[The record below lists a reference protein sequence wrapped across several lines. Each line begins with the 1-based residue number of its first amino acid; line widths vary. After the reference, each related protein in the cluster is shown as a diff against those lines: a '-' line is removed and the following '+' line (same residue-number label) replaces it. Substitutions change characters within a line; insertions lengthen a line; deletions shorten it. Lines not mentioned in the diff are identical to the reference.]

1 MRSLFISLGTLL
13 FCTLS
18 VNAAAVSDDELQ
30 QAADAV
36 NQQAPMM
43 VDQETRLDGA
53 ESGGQVLTYNYT
65 LVNFAAGDLDKN
77 KFTQALRPTMLESG
91 CKTLEPLLSEG
102 IDVQY
107 VYRGKDKGEIATLGL
122 TRADCGF

>member
-1 MRSLFISLGTLL
+1 MRALFLRTSTLL
-13 FCTLS
+13 LGALTL
-18 VNAAAVSDDELQ
+18 NAYAVTDDELQ

-53 ESGGQVLTYNYT
+53 DSGSQVLTYNYT
-65 LVNFAAGDLDKN
+65 LVNYNAGDLDRN
-77 KFTQALRPTMLESG
+77 KFTQALRPTMLKSG

-122 TRADCGF
+122 TRADCGL

>member
-1 MRSLFISLGTLL
+1 MRSLFISLSTLL
-13 FCTLS
+13 LCTLS
-18 VNAAAVSDDELQ
+18 MNASAVSDDELQ

-65 LVNFAAGDLDKN
+65 LVNFSAGDLDKN
-77 KFTQALRPTMLESG
+77 KFTQALRPTLLESG
-91 CKTLEPLLSEG
+91 CKALEPLLSEG
-102 IDVQY
+102 VDVQY

>member
-1 MRSLFISLGTLL
+1 MRSLFISLSTLL
-13 FCTLS
+13 LCTLS
-18 VNAAAVSDDELQ
+18 MNASAVSDDELQ

-65 LVNFAAGDLDKN
+65 LVNFSAGDLDKN
-77 KFTQALRPTMLESG
+77 KFTQALRPTLLESG
-91 CKTLEPLLSEG
+91 CKALEPLLSEG
-102 IDVQY
+102 VDVQY

-122 TRADCGF
+122 TRADCG